1 MHSVEDCL
9 TRRLESVLLA
19 SPHIPRH
26 RVRLENMAGRVVVRG
41 AVDTYYQKQ
50 MTQEAILRVEG
61 VEHLENQLE
70 VHWAERR
77 L

>member
-1 MHSVEDCL
+1 MQLAEDGL
-9 TRRLESVLLA
+9 MQRLQRVILS

-26 RVRLENMAGRVVVRG
+26 RVRLENRAGHVVVRG
-41 AVDTYYQKQ
+41 AVDSYYQKQ

-70 VHWAERR
+70 VHWA
-77 L
+77 